1 MALITGTKKND
12 HRDSSDSDFVSRA
25 SAQERAHASDLI
37 APQLKAEPVPTV
49 GPPNEAIFW
58 NEIMLQAI
66 ALSGFGPPPATRAMA
81 IESLAVFN
89 ALSAIEGT
97 PGYLVN
103 LTAPEGASAVAAAAQ
118 AAHDTLVYLFPTQS
132 ATFATQ
138 LLVRLGPVDDY
149 DQSVIDGIAVGALAA
164 DGIIALRQDD
174 ILNALNA
181 TVPPYTPDPDKDP
194 GMWQPTP
201 PANSAAGA
209 PHWANL
215 DPFALTSP
223 DQFLPEGPPELTSRE
238 YAKALAQVQSLG
250 EAGSTLR
257 TPEQTEIAEYWHYG
271 PRTPPGHWN
280 DIATDIAQAEGL
292 SLIETAQLLATLNVA
307 EADAIIAA
315 WDAKYFYDTW
325 RPVTA
330 IREDDNWNRWVSDD
344 PTWLPLITTPNFP
357 EYVSAHSTISAAAAE
372 VLTAFFGKH
381 YEFSFTAPAPTHAT
395 REFDSFWDA
404 AQEAGMSRI
413 YGGIHFSFANEDG
426 LELGEDVAE
435 WVLESFAQS
444 SSADAVAL
452 TGIAFDADATWG

>member
-1 MALITGTKKND
+1 MSHGHTHTSGFNFG
-12 HRDSSDSDFVSRA
+12 S
-25 SAQERAHASDLI
+25 HAAKHKPDP
-37 APQLKAEPVPTV
+37 APDP
-49 GPPNEAIFW
+49 GPPNEAIVW

-66 ALSGFGPPPATRAMA
+66 ALSNSDPLFGPPFGPPGATRAMA

-89 ALSAIEGT
+89 AVSAVEGT

-118 AAHDTLVYLFPTQS
+118 AAHNVLVTLFPLQS
-132 ATFATQ
+132 ATFAAQ
-138 LLVRLGPVDDY
+138 LLVRLGPVGDY

-164 DGIIALRQDD
+164 EAIIELRMDD

-201 PANSAAGA
+201 PANSAAAA

-215 DPFALTSP
+215 DPFALVSP
-223 DQFLPEGPPELTSRE
+223 DQFLPEGPPELTSRA
-238 YAKALAQVQSLG
+238 YAKALKQVQSLG
-250 EAGSTLR
+250 DADSTLR

-280 DIATDIAQAEGL
+280 DIATDIAEAEGL
-292 SLIETAQLLATLNVA
+292 SLTETAQLLATLNVA

-315 WDAKYFYDTW
+315 WEAKYFYDTW

-330 IREDDNWNRWVSDD
+330 IRNADDIGNRWVSED
-344 PTWLPLITTPNFP
+344 PTWLPLLVTPNFP

-372 VLTAFFGKH
+372 VLTAYFGKH

-404 AQEAGMSRI
+404 ANEAGMSRI
-413 YGGIHFSFANEDG
+413 YGGIHFSFANKDG

-452 TGIAFDADATWG
+452 TGIAFDAAWG